1 MLLQLCWGPEQWQPF
16 QQDRPTMLAPA
27 ERKKE
32 KFMVAAAK
40 SSSVTS
46 YTKSELC
53 ECTYMYGYTFANLH
67 SLMATSHCPE
77 ATCWWRR
84 VGKGLRLL
92 RRIRM
97 EILIKL
103 STDYVNKHV
112 GLGLPGGYES
122 SIASPQ
128 SAVAANELQQL
139 RTLGEFT
146 ASEINAQ

>member
-1 MLLQLCWGPEQWQPF
+1 
-16 QQDRPTMLAPA
+16 
-27 ERKKE
+27 
-32 KFMVAAAK
+32 
-40 SSSVTS
+40 
-46 YTKSELC
+46 
-53 ECTYMYGYTFANLH
+53 
-67 SLMATSHCPE
+67 
-77 ATCWWRR
+77 
-84 VGKGLRLL
+84 
-92 RRIRM
+92 M

-146 ASEINAQ
+146 VSEMHNSTHRISATVNPST